1 MAKKASN
8 SSSNPLP
15 KAVREYLSKRG
26 QIAGKAGT
34 GKAKAR
40 SKEQAQKAAKARWDK
55 WREKNKK
62 PPDSE

>member
-1 MAKKASN
+1 M
-8 SSSNPLP
+8 
-15 KAVREYLSKRG
+15 REYLSKRG